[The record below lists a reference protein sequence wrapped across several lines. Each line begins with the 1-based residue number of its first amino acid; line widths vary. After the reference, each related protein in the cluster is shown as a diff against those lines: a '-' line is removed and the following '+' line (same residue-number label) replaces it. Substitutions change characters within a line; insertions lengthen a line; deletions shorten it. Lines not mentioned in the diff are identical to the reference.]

1 VDAARESSE
10 LRATV
15 LDALAHDF
23 KTPLTSMKA
32 ASAGLLASDALN
44 TVGRE
49 LATIIDEDVDRLQ
62 RLLTDAAHML
72 REVCHTEVV

>member
-1 VDAARESSE
+1 MRRESSE

-72 REVCHTEVV
+72 REVCHAEVV